1 MRNIDKY
8 HDMLKLL
15 ETIAEVSSNKNCNNC
30 DTTTKSNSGNN
41 DSEITSSNNTHLV
54 PQWDVLPETSDTTP
68 NSDNKRS
75 IKVILSISI
84 EDQLREVR
92 LQQDL

>member
-1 MRNIDKY
+1 MHGINNKWNHQNRDVERKMRNVDKY
-8 HDMLKLL
+8 HMLKLL

-54 PQWDVLPETSDTTP
+54 PQ
-68 NSDNKRS
+68 
-75 IKVILSISI
+75 
-84 EDQLREVR
+84 
-92 LQQDL
+92 